1 MKELETRI
9 VDIDVDN
16 IRKILLE
23 NNAEKVKSEDQVND
37 IYDFE
42 DGRLL
47 AQKGYARIR
56 TVNDKINN
64 KTIVFMTTKKMIS
77 QERFK
82 VMEENETIIE
92 DKIMGEGIFKS
103 LGLIKK
109 ESIKK
114 YRESYKLFNSLIEI
128 DINDKN
134 FCPFPYLEIETSS
147 EEELEKIVSVLGYTL
162 EDTTSA
168 TIYDILKERNLSSNN
183 SRNL

>member
-1 MKELETRI
+1 MHELETRI
-9 VDIDVDN
+9 IDIDVDN

-23 NNAEKVKSEDQVND
+23 NNAQKVKSEDQIND

-56 TVNDKINN
+56 TVNDLLLN

-82 VMEENETIIE
+82 IMEENETIID
-92 DKIMGEGIFKS
+92 DKTMGEGIFKS

-114 YRESYKLFNSLIEI
+114 YRESYRLFNSLIEI
-128 DINDKN
+128 DINDKS

-147 EEELEKIVSVLGYTL
+147 EEELEKIVTILGYTL
-162 EDTTSA
+162 EDTTSE
-168 TIYDILKERNLSSNN
+168 TIYDILKERNLSPKNN
-183 SRNL
+183 KGL

>member
-37 IYDFE
+37 IYDLE

>member
-92 DKIMGEGIFKS
+92 DKIMGEGIFNS

>member
-1 MKELETRI
+1 MHELETRI
-9 VDIDVDN
+9 IDIDVDN

-23 NNAEKVKSEDQVND
+23 NNAQKVKSEDQIND

-47 AQKGYARIR
+47 AQKGCARIR
-56 TVNDKINN
+56 TVNDLLLN

-82 VMEENETIIE
+82 IMEENETIID
-92 DKIMGEGIFKS
+92 DKTMGEGIFKS

-114 YRESYKLFNSLIEI
+114 YRESYRLFNSLIEI
-128 DINDKN
+128 DINDKS

-147 EEELEKIVSVLGYTL
+147 EEELQKIVTILGYTL

-168 TIYDILKERNLSSNN
+168 TIYDILKEKNLSPKN
-183 SRNL
+183 SKGL